1 MESNSEDIKSS
12 DDKKGSEFEKDKL
25 ESVEA
30 RVFTPLP
37 PFDGDAPKGTA
48 SVKKRL
54 SNIDD
59 LASEITK
66 LMSKSQG
73 IKSKLFFQEFGQTED
88 VKSEVESTEENET
101 VDLIFDY
108 IPKEIKAHLDR
119 FVIKQDDA
127 KKVLSIAV
135 CDHFNHVKSC
145 LKLKDMCKN
154 YHKQNVIMVGPTGV
168 GKTFLIQCIA
178 DLIGVPFVKSDA
190 TKFTETGY
198 VGGDVED
205 LVRQLVSKA
214 NGNTDLAQYGIIYLD
229 EIDKISGSSDK
240 VGKDV
245 SGRGV
250 QSNLLKLME
259 ETDVP
264 LKTAWDIQ
272 SQLQGF
278 LGKKN
283 KKKETINTRHILFI
297 VSGAFDGLQ
306 NIVRKRIEGSKFG
319 FERKNR
325 GYKDNQLVGF
335 SSTQDFIDYGLESE
349 FVGRLPVRVVCNSL
363 DENDLFQ
370 ILKESETS
378 ILNQLIASFK
388 YYDIDT
394 IISDKLLKKIASL
407 AIMEKTGARGLMTVI
422 EKAFRDFKF
431 ELPNEFKGKWTVSDD
446 ILDGSEKELKKLKKR
461 GNSLK
466 KSKNNKEKG

>member
-1 MESNSEDIKSS
+1 MEKNTDDIKSNK
-12 DDKKGSEFEKDKL
+12 DKKGKHSGDIKNENDE
-25 ESVEA
+25 E

-37 PFDGDAPKGTA
+37 PFNGDTQKADTSA
-48 SVKKRL
+48 KKRL
-54 SNIDD
+54 TNIDD

-66 LMSKSQG
+66 LMGKSQG
-73 IKSKLFFQEFGQTED
+73 LKSKLFFQEFGQTEES
-88 VKSEVESTEENET
+88 KSDSESKDEPEPI
-101 VDLIFDY
+101 DLAFDY
-108 IPKEIKAHLDR
+108 IPKQIKTHLDR

-145 LKLKDMCKN
+145 LKSKAKCKS

-178 DLIGVPFVKSDA
+178 DLIGVPFIKSDA

-205 LVRQLVSKA
+205 LVRQLVAKA

-259 ETDVP
+259 ETEVP

-272 SQLQGF
+272 SQLQGI

-306 NIVRKRIEGSKFG
+306 NIVRKRVEGSKFG

-325 GYKDNQLVGF
+325 GYEDNQLASF

-363 DENDLFQ
+363 DEHDLFK
-370 ILKESETS
+370 ILKESEAS
-378 ILNQLIASFK
+378 ILNQLIASFS
-388 YYDIDT
+388 YYDIET
-394 IISDKLLKKIASL
+394 KISDKLLKKIASL
-407 AIMEKTGARGLMTVI
+407 AILEKTGARGLMTVI

-461 GNSLK
+461 GSRLK
-466 KSKNNKEKG
+466 SSIISNEKG